1 MRVPILLALA
11 AIWTTFSAAPLQAQ
25 SEEDITYQVKSGD
38 TLYRLADAYF
48 VNAAAL
54 KQVQRINRIANPNVI
69 PTGKVLTIPRS
80 LLRYREVK
88 VEVLSFSGAVTVGM
102 GSQTI
107 TRGLVG
113 GGRHRG
119 QSLRIGPAHALR

>member
-25 SEEDITYQVKSGD
+25 SDEDITYQVKSGD

-54 KQVQRINRIANPNVI
+54 KSGRRDVPWELRWIF
-69 PTGKVLTIPRS
+69 THGDGCSFVLP
-80 LLRYREVK
+80 E
-88 VEVLSFSGAVTVGM
+88 
-102 GSQTI
+102 
-107 TRGLVG
+107 
-113 GGRHRG
+113 
-119 QSLRIGPAHALR
+119 